1 MSLLLIQQSA
11 VLFWSTSIRARCCFQ
26 ISLDFSSLSPEPV
39 SPSARAERSPQR
51 RSAAGL
57 HVRNGRAA
65 PRAEPRV
72 ARLARLERRA
82 LRRDLLTDR
91 REVLQVDREIGELR
105 FRKRVALHRRAQRL
119 AVLVFAVA
127 NRDFDVVL
135 IPRAD
140 AGRFVWGDVGV
151 ETRASIA
158 DVVARRTSARR

>member
-1 MSLLLIQQSA
+1 MPVANRVVPVQADQCRGFITPRQCESHPPFVSPMSLLLIQQSA

-26 ISLDFSSLSPEPV
+26 IPLDFSSLSPEPV

-65 PRAEPRV
+65 PRAAPRV

-105 FRKRVALHRRAQRL
+105 FRKRVAL
-119 AVLVFAVA
+119 
-127 NRDFDVVL
+127 
-135 IPRAD
+135 
-140 AGRFVWGDVGV
+140 
-151 ETRASIA
+151 
-158 DVVARRTSARR
+158 